1 MSAFMTLILD
11 IVMAGLLISLILTTY
26 RLMRG
31 PTLADRAVAGD
42 QVAIHV
48 VVWIGIDSIKSN
60 QPILLDL
67 LIVTAIVGFLSLAV
81 IGIYIERA
89 ARGKIPAETKE
100 QSS

>member
-1 MSAFMTLILD
+1 MTPFMTLILD
-11 IVMAGLLISLILTTY
+11 IVVAGLLISLALTIY
-26 RLMRG
+26 RLLRG
-31 PTLADRAVAGD
+31 PTLADRAIAGD

-48 VVWIGIDSIKSN
+48 VVWIGVDSIKSD

-67 LIVTAIVGFLSLAV
+67 LIVTAIVGFLSVAV

-100 QSS
+100 